1 MSLSAAR
8 VINYRRHLRALSIC
22 AFLICAPVILMAVLW
37 KLFPVGT
44 WLLAVSA
51 FCVEVVVKVLV
62 TATVYGL
69 FLYDSKFREGTW
81 EHLDD
86 AVYYVRSL
94 GNTVEFCFAVF
105 LFFNGAWI
113 LLFETGSII
122 RGIMM
127 LIHAYCNIWLE
138 AKSGTSYCIHEIIK
152 LSIVFMLCSKLCFK
166 YIISLKAK
174 RE

>member
-22 AFLICAPVILMAVLW
+22 LFLVLAPVILMAVLW

-51 FCVEVVVKVLV
+51 FCVEVVVKGKYCYSNQCPLHLEPKNSSIYDYIYLVLV
-62 TATVYGL
+62 TVTIYGL
-69 FLYDSKFREGTW
+69 FLYDSKAREGTW

-105 LFFNGAWI
+105 LFFNGGWI
-113 LLFETGSII
+113 LLFESGGTI
-122 RGIMM
+122 RALMM
-127 LIHAYCNIWLE
+127 LIHAYCNIWCE
-138 AKSGTSYCIHEIIK
+138 AKSGKIIN
-152 LSIVFMLCSKLCFK
+152 L
-166 YIISLKAK
+166 
-174 RE
+174 